1 MVLQH
6 ISCSTIYKALNGLR
20 DASLHWLN
28 LLSDSIRGVG
38 LVSDEVEPCI
48 YQGIMHGETALL
60 VAYVDDLLLC
70 CQTARSEK
78 LVEKAIGKAVPL
90 KETGLVLPAG
100 EGGGALT
107 FIGRRI
113 QRGATDDSLSIGVD
127 PKFLDTTFVEF
138 SVNKGSNIV
147 PDVAAVLERALT
159 DESMQQPLTAAAY
172 SRFRRALGKLLWMA
186 QSRHDLKLF
195 LSLIGSQQ
203 AAPTHGT
210 EMAIKA
216 LLRFLYG
223 DVGTCL
229 RLPSPKYEELMIG
242 AARHCILHSFSECA
256 VFVRPV
262 LPGYNLRRCSFTCS
276 HRFRAFPVEN
286 RRRRLKSDNWVLPQR
301 DHRELQGTTSGN
313 QHVDTLVSFQ
323 FPGCQ
328 LFSSDVSFHCQ
339 ILLASVMSV

>member
-1 MVLQH
+1 MIH
-6 ISCSTIYKALNGLR
+6 
-20 DASLHWLN
+20 
-28 LLSDSIRGVG
+28 
-38 LVSDEVEPCI
+38 
-48 YQGIMHGETALL
+48 
-60 VAYVDDLLLC
+60 
-70 CQTARSEK
+70 CQ
-78 LVEKAIGKAVPL
+78 
-90 KETGLVLPAG
+90 LVLTQSFWTQPLWNA
-100 EGGGALT
+100 
-107 FIGRRI
+107 
-113 QRGATDDSLSIGVD
+113 
-127 PKFLDTTFVEF
+127 
-138 SVNKGSNIV
+138 VNKRSNIV

-172 SRFRRALGKLLWMA
+172 LRFRRALGKLLWMA
-186 QSRHDLKLF
+186 QSRHELKLF

-216 LLRFLYG
+216 LLRFLHG

-262 LPGYNLRRCSFTCS
+262 LPGYNLRCCSFTCS

-286 RRRRLKSDNWVLPQR
+286 RRRRRKSNNWVLPQR
-301 DHRELQGTTSGN
+301 DRRELQGTTSGN
-313 QHVDTLVSFQ
+313 QHVDTSVSFQ

-328 LFSSDVSFHCQ
+328 LLSSDGSFHCQ